1 MEILAYTFM
10 QRALLASVIIGVVC
24 AVIGTYVVLRGLSFI
39 GAGIAHASFGGV
51 ALGFL
56 LGVNPFLSAI
66 IFCLLT
72 AWGIGWTSA
81 KGEIKEDTAIG
92 IFFASTMA
100 LGVLF
105 IGLMKAYNVDLF
117 GYLFGS
123 VLAVTEQDIWLSLT
137 IGGAVLLTV
146 VILYKELK
154 FVTFDQEMAAVE
166 GLPATGLYFLLLSL
180 MALTVVISIKVVG
193 VILVSALLVIPP
205 ATAYQLSDD
214 FSKMMLDSIVV
225 GVGSAVVGLF
235 LSYWLD
241 VASGATIVLTA
252 TTLFFLA
259 AILSPRRR
267 MLRKRRLALIEE
279 IRKAS

>member
-1 MEILAYTFM
+1 MGILAYTFM
-10 QRALLASVIIGVVC
+10 QRALVASVIIGVVC

-105 IGLMKAYNVDLF
+105 VGLMKAYNVDLF

-137 IGGAVLLTV
+137 IGGIVLLTV
-146 VILYKELK
+146 AVLYKELK

-214 FSKMMLDSIVV
+214 FNKMMLDSIVV
-225 GVGSAVVGLF
+225 GVSSAVVGLF

-259 AILSPRRR
+259 ALLSPRRR
-267 MLRKRRLALIEE
+267 MLRKRQLALIEE

>member
-10 QRALLASVIIGVVC
+10 QRALLASVVIGVVC

-56 LGVNPFLSAI
+56 LGVNPFLSAVV
-66 IFCLLT
+66 FCLLT
-72 AWGIGWTSA
+72 AWGIGWASTE
-81 KGEIKEDTAIG
+81 GEIKEDTAIG

-123 VLAVTEQDIWLSLT
+123 VLAVTEQDIWLSL
-137 IGGAVLLTV
+137 IVGGLVLLTV
-146 VILYKELK
+146 ALLYKELK
-154 FVTFDQEMAAVE
+154 FVTFDQEMAAVV
-166 GLPATGLYFLLLSL
+166 GLPADLIYFLLLSL

-193 VILVSALLVIPP
+193 IILVSALLVIPP
-205 ATAYQLSDD
+205 ATAYQVSDD
-214 FSKMMLDSIVV
+214 FGRMMLVSIVV
-225 GVGSAVVGLF
+225 GVGSAVIGLF

-252 TTLFFLA
+252 TTIFFLA
-259 AILSPRRR
+259 ALLSPRRR
-267 MLRKRRLALIEE
+267 MLRRRQMALIEE
-279 IRKAS
+279 IRKSS

>member
-1 MEILAYTFM
+1 
-10 QRALLASVIIGVVC
+10 
-24 AVIGTYVVLRGLSFI
+24 
-39 GAGIAHASFGGV
+39 
-51 ALGFL
+51 
-56 LGVNPFLSAI
+56 VNPFLSAI
-66 IFCLLT
+66 VFCLLT
-72 AWGIGWTSA
+72 AWGIGWASTE
-81 KGEIKEDTAIG
+81 GEIKEDTAIG

-123 VLAVTEQDIWLSLT
+123 VLAVTEQDIWLSL
-137 IGGAVLLTV
+137 IVGGVVLLAV
-146 VILYKELK
+146 VLLYKELK
-154 FVTFDQEMAAVE
+154 FVTFDQEMAEVV
-166 GLPATGLYFLLLSL
+166 GLPATFLYFLLLSL

-205 ATAYQLSDD
+205 ATAYQVSDD
-214 FSKMMLDSIVV
+214 FGRMMFLSIAV
-225 GVGSAVVGLF
+225 GVGSAVIGLF

-259 AILSPRRR
+259 ALLSPRRR
-267 MLRKRRLALIEE
+267 MLRRRQLALIEE
-279 IRKAS
+279 IRKSS